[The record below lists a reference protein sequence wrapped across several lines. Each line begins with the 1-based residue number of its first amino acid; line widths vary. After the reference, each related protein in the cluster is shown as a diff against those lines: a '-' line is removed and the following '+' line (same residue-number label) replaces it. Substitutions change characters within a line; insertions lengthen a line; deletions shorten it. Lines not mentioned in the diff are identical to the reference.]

1 MDGNIFSQEEI
12 NNLNIDENI
21 SLEQDIRNIII
32 LAKNE
37 LSIIENKIDGY
48 NQKNKEKIK
57 KRLNQLL
64 TKIISIRQ

>member
-37 LSIIENKIDGY
+37 LNIIENKIDAY
-48 NQKNKEKIK
+48 SQKNKEKIK

>member
-37 LSIIENKIDGY
+37 LNIIENKIDGY

>member
-37 LSIIENKIDGY
+37 LNIIENKIDAY